1 MSLNDQSLIVFGTT
15 ALFYLMVY
23 TSLFL
28 NPSPKKFFLLFL
40 TWLLHIGTILWY
52 GIVTNQI
59 GFILWFGLEIIMVY
73 FVYIITGK
81 VLKDE
86 DAI

>member
-15 ALFYLMVY
+15 TLFYFMVY

-40 TWLLHIGTILWY
+40 TWLVHVGTILWY

-59 GFILWFGLEIIMVY
+59 GFVLWFGLEIIMVY
-73 FVYIITGK
+73 LVYIITGK

-86 DAI
+86 DTI